1 MDALLHKNNSLKAAN
16 AELKRQCNNDQ
27 AVVAELLEANESL
40 RKRMQRVVSER
51 NAAENAR
58 NMAEKARTEA
68 EEEIAQLEKRYRTLR
83 AETQILKSAPSSQE
97 NSPITPKHEPRPVP
111 RTSSFSTQ
119 TPQSDSSSG
128 SKKPEGG
135 TQLQP
140 IQIDVESDE
149 EKPSVRLL
157 SNEVEGL
164 HVGIVGGEGD
174 LGMPPAAGPIPN
186 FGRAKPAVPRAS
198 MTAAPATRSFSPSI
212 SSSPGEPL
220 RDRVNGVTLQA
231 GPSSTSNPSA
241 STQKELR
248 SKRKRADDKPR
259 DDPTSSDPSQS
270 SHKRRKSEKAVR
282 AEPNILANEAA
293 CARYAACN
301 AVSLTDIRIIPGLHD
316 QSVSRY
322 FLTETY
328 GGCCQ
333 YTYNAISNESRE
345 DRRHLLKAFFCSDPR
360 WNPYIPQRY
369 GARGLYFSIFD
380 RAWSTP
386 TPLIVRLTTNQ
397 WQYMGH
403 YVSQMSDP
411 LTKEEWC
418 ALSQETKN
426 IWLSNL
432 LVKSWAKP
440 IRIRVR
446 ARKANQAQP
455 PKAVID
461 RLTRNRKDKVEVTL
475 SDMESAFREGHEPT
489 GYDEA
494 FQRGLISEAAEWIP
508 TPRKTQSGKAV
519 REKGKRR
526 ETSEIEDISVQ
537 SSNSEEDHEED
548 DDNGEGLSGE
558 DDGLRSE
565 LTTTDEEDDD
575 VGASSRISSHDGV
588 QNRKQMARPT
598 RQKFRKEP
606 SMEV

>member
-119 TPQSDSSSG
+119 TPQPDSSSG

-149 EKPSVRLL
+149 EKPSVHLL
-157 SNEVEGL
+157 SNEVEEL
-164 HVGIVGGEGD
+164 HVGIVGGEGN

-316 QSVSRY
+316 QSVSR
-322 FLTETY
+322 
-328 GGCCQ
+328 
-333 YTYNAISNESRE
+333 
-345 DRRHLLKAFFCSDPR
+345 
-360 WNPYIPQRY
+360 
-369 GARGLYFSIFD
+369 IFD

-475 SDMESAFREGHEPT
+475 SDMESAFREGHETLNVWCLKPT

-548 DDNGEGLSGE
+548 DDDGEGLSGE